1 MPQHREQR
9 FIPYHPDKVFDLVG
23 DVARYPE
30 FLPWCTHA
38 VVHRRSDVAVSDD
51 LPGELVLADIF
62 VRFKMFREKFT
73 SEITLD
79 PHANEILIRY
89 IDGPFR
95 YLRNSW
101 SFAPEG
107 EGGTRVEFF
116 IDFEF
121 SNRALRILIA
131 GLFDEAVRKLVRA
144 FEQRA
149 HDLYGGRVHTEGPA
163 TEDASPSQTDPSLL
177 GEAHAKPDV
186 RLGDTD
192 TPSKPS
198 TPTQPSHAGKPSEGA
213 GAFKAGDVPSSHPA
227 ASAPDAPPES
237 PAPPAPLARET
248 PARGRSSGLTTPW
261 GRPFKPGR

>member
-9 FIPYHPDKVFDLVG
+9 YIPYHPDKVFDLVG

-149 HDLYGGRVHTEGPA
+149 HDLYGGRVHTEGPVKK
-163 TEDASPSQTDPSLL
+163 DASPSQTDPSSPA
-177 GEAHAKPDV
+177 EAHAKPDG
-186 RLGDTD
+186 RLGDTH
-192 TPSKPS
+192 TPSKPT
-198 TPTQPSHAGKPSEGA
+198 TPTQPSQAAKGFEGP
-213 GAFKAGDVPSSHPA
+213 GALDVGDVPASRPA
-227 ASAPDAPPES
+227 ESAPAEPT
-237 PAPPAPLARET
+237 APPAPLARET